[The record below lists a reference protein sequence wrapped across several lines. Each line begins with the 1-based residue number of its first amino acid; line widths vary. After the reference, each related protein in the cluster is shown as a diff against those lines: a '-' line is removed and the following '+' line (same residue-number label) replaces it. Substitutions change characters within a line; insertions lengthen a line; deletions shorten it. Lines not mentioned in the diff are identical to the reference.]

1 MSIWDP
7 CQRVFVQIISLRM
20 GLAEGLA
27 EDGSRPPREALRS
40 EVVAEKCRSLTS
52 SGVEFVGP

>member
-20 GLAEGLA
+20 GLPK
-27 EDGSRPPREALRS
+27 GSRMARVPPGKHREARLSPRS
-40 EVVAEKCRSLTS
+40 
-52 SGVEFVGP
+52 VGR

>member
-1 MSIWDP
+1 MSVWDP
-7 CQRVFVQIISLRM
+7 CQLFVQIISLRM
-20 GLAEGLA
+20 GLPK
-27 EDGSRPPREALRS
+27 GSRRMARVPPREALRS